1 MPTFDPILPHALP
14 MLMVIIRLTGL
25 FLFTP
30 MLSSGSVPYQ
40 FKALL
45 AFMFAVAIYPFVPP
59 MDPGATIDLVTLVPL
74 LFAELVVGIA
84 LGLIASIPLLAV
96 QMGGYLMGYQIGL
109 SLAESFNPE
118 LQANGSVLGDLFF
131 YLAAFIFIGVGGLDI
146 LFATLAESFNTVP
159 VGTFTSADVPLDL
172 FVSVLASGFD
182 LAVRVATPVIVVITM
197 LMVAMGFVMKTM
209 PQINIMSIGFA
220 AQIVAGLAILLVAI
234 NVIGVIAGD
243 EIHDTLDQLG
253 RWVRSFATAGLGRP
267 PNSDA
272 LSAVGEVGKI
282 GGLSDG

>member
-1 MPTFDPILPHALP
+1 MPTLEPILPHVLP
-14 MLMVIIRLTGL
+14 LVMVIIRLTGL

-45 AFMFAVAIYPFVPP
+45 ALMFALAIYPFTPP
-59 MDPGATIDLVTLVPL
+59 MDPGATIDLVALVPL
-74 LFAELVVGIA
+74 LFAELVIGVA
-84 LGLIASIPLLAV
+84 LGLIASLPLLAV

-118 LQANGSVLGDLFF
+118 LQANGSVMGDILF
-131 YLAAFIFIGVGGLDI
+131 YLAAFVFIGIGGLDI
-146 LFATLAESFNTVP
+146 LFATLAESFNTIP

-172 FVSVLASGFD
+172 FVSVLVSGFD
-182 LAVRVATPVIVVITM
+182 LAMRVATPVVVVVSM
-197 LMVAMGFVMKTM
+197 LMVSMGFVMKTM

-220 AQIVAGLAILLVAI
+220 AQIVAGLSILFFSI
-234 NVIGVIAGD
+234 NIIGVIAGD
-243 EIHDTLDQLG
+243 EIHHTFEELG
-253 RWVRSFATAGLGRP
+253 RWVRSFATAGLGRQ
-267 PNSDA
+267 PNSA
-272 LSAVGEVGKI
+272 AFSAV